1 MKYLNIFLT
10 IIFLICL
17 LSGLSSQSSISGVV
31 QDASTGDPLI
41 GVNLIIDGSS
51 DGTTTDANGRY
62 SITTSNSSATIT
74 ASYIG
79 YLGQSQ
85 TYSGSG
91 DLDFFMSED
100 AAQLKT
106 VIVTAN
112 KVEENL
118 QAIPLAATVISGLE
132 LENRSAGGTL
142 EALSTTPNVIT
153 DSYGASLI
161 SVSIRGLSTNFDGLG
176 LEQAVGMYI
185 NDVYQPRGYG
195 FNSTLMDIE
204 RIEVLRG
211 PQGTLFGKNTIGGV
225 VHVITEEPKM
235 ANSGSLELSAGNA
248 SYFRTRAKANLKLGD
263 NAAFRIS
270 GALSKRNGVITKPTN
285 TAVDDINNT
294 DFIGLRAGLLL
305 DVSDK
310 VDVLIEANYSHD
322 DATEQPVTYLSKP
335 DPNDALGIPADNWQE
350 RETNINQPFTFE
362 RDQLGAS
369 AKITAEVGNNTL
381 TSISAYTSSDD
392 VSVQEVDATFL
403 DMLYI
408 ERDQQ
413 FKAFS
418 QEIRLNSS
426 RDQDFSW
433 VTGLYFGSET
443 ISGGDNAVF
452 GADIVPVVGFLVGI
466 PDLAFTNYGENIFID
481 NKMSGTSIAGYFSGT
496 YNLSESLAL
505 TGGLRIT
512 SESKDLETFQVVNE
526 HPEVV
531 AAFGVGIPIALE
543 FGVPFGSEGS
553 PDTYD
558 ISNTALTGN
567 LVLDAALSEDVS
579 AYASFTRGFKGA
591 GFNFAI
597 NPSPGAESIVF
608 DPEFINNY
616 ELGFKSSFNNKI
628 RFNAA
633 AYYLTY
639 NNKQEAVFEGTVLKV
654 LSADKASGL
663 GFEGELEAVL
673 APGFT
678 VDASA
683 GIQNLKYDDF
693 TVGDGAGG
701 TIDLADNVLF
711 KSPNSSFHLGA
722 QYSNDL
728 SDNAKLL
735 LRADVNN
742 TGESFN
748 DIFNTAEIKRE
759 AATLINLRAGMTIN
773 KKYSVSLWA
782 KNLTDQVYFAHGFAT
797 FFGDFAGLNEG
808 RTLGV
813 DLKIRFF

>member
-1 MKYLNIFLT
+1 MN
-10 IIFLICL
+10 
-17 LSGLSSQSSISGVV
+17 GLSALLIICFSTSILTAQTTISGVV
-31 QDASTGDPLI
+31 QDAVSGEPLI
-41 GVNLIIDGSS
+41 GVNLIIDGTSQGTVTDV
-51 DGTTTDANGRY
+51 DGMY
-62 SITTSNSSATIT
+62 SITSNDNNPTIN

-79 YLGQSQ
+79 YVTQSQ
-85 TYSGSG
+85 AYSGTG
-91 DLDFFMSED
+91 NLDFLMVED

-112 KVEENL
+112 KVEEDL
-118 QAIPLAATVISGLE
+118 QTIPLAATVVSGIE

-153 DSYGASLI
+153 DTYGASLI

-225 VHVITEEPKM
+225 VHVITEEPKF
-235 ANSGSLELSAGNA
+235 ANSGSLELSLGNS
-248 SYFRTRAKANLKLGD
+248 SYLRTRGKANIKLGEK
-263 NAAFRIS
+263 AAFRIS
-270 GALSKRNGVITKPTN
+270 GAMSKRDGVITKPTN
-285 TAVDDINNT
+285 AAVDDVNQT
-294 DFIGLRAGLLL
+294 DFVGFRAGLL
-305 DVSDK
+305 VKPSDK

-335 DPNDALGIPADNWQE
+335 NPDDALGIPADNWE
-350 RETNINQPFTFE
+350 ARETNINQPFTFE
-362 RDQLGAS
+362 RDQFGAS
-369 AKITAEVGNNTL
+369 AKITADMGNNTL
-381 TSISAYTSSDD
+381 TAISAYTTSDD
-392 VSVQEVDATFL
+392 ISVQEVDATFL

-408 ERDQQ
+408 ERTQE

-418 QEIRLNSS
+418 QELRLNSP

-433 VTGLYFGSET
+433 VTGLYFGSEK
-443 ISGGDNAVF
+443 INGGDNAVF

-466 PDLAFTNYGENIFID
+466 PDLAFSNYGENIVID
-481 NKMSGTSIAGYFSGT
+481 NAMSGTSIAGYFSGT
-496 YNLSESLAL
+496 FKLSDNLSL
-505 TGGLRIT
+505 TGGLRLT
-512 SESKDLETFQVVNE
+512 SESKDLETYQVVNE

-531 AAFGVGIPIALE
+531 AAFGVGLPVALE
-543 FGVPFGSEGS
+543 FGVPFGSASS
-553 PDTYD
+553 PDKYD

-567 LVLDAALSEDVS
+567 LVFDANLSDNAS

-616 ELGFKSSFNNKI
+616 ELGIKSTFNNKV

-639 NNKQEAVFEGTVLKV
+639 NNKQEAVFEGTVLRV

-663 GFEGELEAVL
+663 GLEAELEAVL
-673 APGFT
+673 SPGFT

-683 GIQNLKYDDF
+683 GLQNLTYDEF

-701 TIDLADNVLF
+701 TIDLSDNRLF
-711 KSPNSSFHLGA
+711 KSPKSSFHIGA
-722 QYSNDL
+722 QYNNHI
-728 SDNAKLL
+728 SDNTKLL
-735 LRADVNN
+735 VRADLNN

-748 DIFNTAEIKRE
+748 DIFNTAEITRQS
-759 AATLINLRAGMTIN
+759 ASLINLRAGVTIN
-773 KKYSVSLWA
+773 NKYSLSLWA
-782 KNLTDQVYFAHGFAT
+782 KNLTDKVYFAHGFAT

-808 RTLGV
+808 RTIGV
-813 DLKIRFF
+813 DLKVRFF